1 MNFFD
6 QLKKYRNYIIAAF
19 ILSIILI
26 IGGAL
31 IKLEAGNEVL
41 ITTFLFGGII
51 LHPLSLL
58 LFMLSFIKTEKSG
71 VSEA

>member
-26 IGGAL
+26 ISGAL

-41 ITTFLFGGII
+41 ITKFLYVGMI

-58 LFMLSFIKTEKSG
+58 LFMLSFIKTGKSN
-71 VSEA
+71 VSWV